1 MDPASRLT
9 PPPKSEVGAAQRVDL
24 QRHREVL
31 AEHRALLREYGEV
44 QQRVTRW
51 MEERQRE
58 QAAWEAERVRSLGR
72 EMALQAQLLQAQ
84 GQLAQW
90 QQQVP
95 QLAERQVPQRRLAE
109 LQERHRDLQREL
121 NRRQDESARVA
132 VPPVPHP
139 LHAPHPQDASQ
150 ARTPRAV
157 AAPSDPGAAAL
168 AGVVLCVGGRS
179 GQVPIYRRAVE
190 DAGAQFLHH
199 DGSAEH
205 RPERLDPQLAAA
217 DLVICQT
224 GCISHDAY
232 WRVKDHCKRHGKRC
246 LFVETPSRSAFQ
258 RALAEAAQ
266 QTPSTC
272 PAASE

>member
-44 QQRVTRW
+44 QLRVTRW

-58 QAAWEAERVRSLGR
+58 QAAWEAERVRSRGR

-84 GQLAQW
+84 DQLAQW

-95 QLAERQVPQRRLAE
+95 QLAERQVLQRRLAE
-109 LQERHRDLQREL
+109 QLERNRELQREL
-121 NRRQDESARVA
+121 NRRQDESARAA
-132 VPPVPHP
+132 VPSV
-139 LHAPHPQDASQ
+139 PHPQDASQ
-150 ARTPRAV
+150 ARTPRDV
-157 AAPSDPGAAAL
+157 AAPSDPAAAAL

-190 DAGAQFLHH
+190 DAGARFLHH
-199 DGSAEH
+199 DGGAEH

-266 QTPSTC
+266 QAPSSC
-272 PAASE
+272 PTATE